1 METKEGIQTNIE
13 RERHKLHIMKQR
25 YREFNHPKV
34 LGQSLVL
41 DELINKYNRFLKE
54 NKPIA

>member
-1 METKEGIQTNIE
+1 METKEGIQFSIE
-13 RERHKLHIMKQR
+13 RERYKLHIMKER

-41 DELINKYNRFLKE
+41 DELINKYNRFLKK